1 MSEKLLIV
9 DDSKFTRN
17 LLRLSLEK
25 LGYWVEEGASPAE
38 ALKLVR
44 QKQPDLV
51 ISDLKMPDLM
61 DGLGFLR
68 VLALEAPNLPVMI
81 YTSDAE
87 APKLVGDIGIQRL
100 DYLNKP
106 AAPERLREKI
116 SQLLR
121 TS

>member
-17 LLRLSLEK
+17 LLRMSLEK
-25 LGYWVEEGASPAE
+25 LGYWVEEVASPTE
-38 ALKLVR
+38 ALRLVR

-68 VLALEAPNLPVMI
+68 VLALEVPELPVMI

-87 APKLVGDIGIQRL
+87 APKLVGEIGIRRL
-100 DYLNKP
+100 DFLTKP

-116 SQLLR
+116 GQLLK
-121 TS
+121 SS

>member
-1 MSEKLLIV
+1 MSEKILIV

-17 LLRLSLEK
+17 MLRMSLEK
-25 LGYWVEEGASPAE
+25 LGFWVDEAGSPAE

-44 QKQPDLV
+44 QKRPDLV

-68 VLALEAPNLPVMI
+68 VLALEVADLPVMI

-87 APKLVGDIGIQRL
+87 APKLVGDVGIQHL
-100 DYLNKP
+100 GFLTKP
-106 AAPERLREKI
+106 AAPDRLREKI
-116 SQLLR
+116 AQLVGG
-121 TS
+121 T

>member
-1 MSEKLLIV
+1 MSEKILIV

-17 LLRLSLEK
+17 LLRISLEK
-25 LGYWVEEGASPAE
+25 LGFWVDEAGSPAE

-44 QKQPDLV
+44 QKRPDLV

-68 VLALEAPNLPVMI
+68 VLALEVADLPVMI

-87 APKLVGDIGIQRL
+87 APKLVGEVGIQRL
-100 DYLNKP
+100 AFLNKP
-106 AAPERLREKI
+106 AAPDRLRELI
-116 SQLLR
+116 AQLIAR
-121 TS
+121 T